1 MQNFIKPSLDYIEQN
16 LKTDI
21 ASEELAQMTGYS
33 VGHYCRLFARITGS
47 SVANYITQKR
57 VDYALVEI
65 SSGRKAIDVV
75 LEYGFDTY
83 AGFYKAFV
91 KMYGY
96 SPSKISKIINKN
108 QNQTSKNLTPK
119 ELEEKFMD
127 YMKIAKE
134 ALKAYSI
141 NNATIE
147 FINQSQGA
155 VYKITDE
162 NNKHYCLKLYISA
175 DNDIPE
181 KNIVNSELEWVAAI
195 ARDTDITVPESYKN
209 IHGEYVAVV
218 DGICCSLMKW
228 LDGEQCG
235 QNRMMWALFGDEDDI
250 NEREDK
256 EEAFNYIK
264 VIGTLH
270 KHSSNWK
277 PPAGFAR
284 PINDITD
291 DDLKEIIAGFDI
303 LNNLD
308 TDMYNKTSLQIIKQ
322 AGIKA
327 MEKKKTYEKNN
338 KTWGLVHDGFIWFN
352 YIINNSEIYPID
364 FAGCGY
370 NYYMANLAQGMHF
383 TSPFKRQ
390 FFLDMYSKYF
400 SLPDDYV
407 SQLETFTITTELQV
421 IGHYLKREDRDSG
434 WLAADFNYWANGEF
448 GYYLNGEP
456 FLFDKKA
463 FYQFQ

>member
-16 LKTDI
+16 LKTYI
-21 ASEELAQMTGYS
+21 TSEELAQMTGYS
-33 VGHYCRLFARITGS
+33 VGHYCRLFNQITGF

-57 VDYALVEI
+57 VNYALAEI

-91 KMYGY
+91 KLYGG
-96 SPSKISKIINKN
+96 SPSKIIIKNK
-108 QNQTSKNLTPK
+108 TPENLTPK
-119 ELEEKFMD
+119 ELEKKFMD
-127 YMKIAKE
+127 YMKTAKE

-141 NNATIE
+141 SNAKIE

-155 VYKITDE
+155 VYKIIDE
-162 NNKHYCLKLYISA
+162 NNKFYCLKLYISA
-175 DNDIPE
+175 DNDIPD
-181 KNIVNSELEWVAAI
+181 KNTVNSEISWVNAI
-195 ARDTDITVPESYKN
+195 ARDTDLTVPESYKN
-209 IHGEYVAVV
+209 IYGEYVTVV

-228 LDGEQCG
+228 LEGEQPA

-256 EEAFNYIK
+256 EEAFSYIK

-270 KHSSNWK
+270 KHSSEWTL
-277 PPAGFAR
+277 PAGFQR
-284 PINDITD
+284 PVNDFTD
-291 DDLKEIIAGFDI
+291 ADFAELIAGFDI

-308 TDMYNKTSLQIIKQ
+308 TDMYNKNSLEIIKQ

-327 MEKKKTYEKNN
+327 MAKKNTYEKNN
-338 KTWGLVHDGFIWFN
+338 KTWGLVLDGFIWFN
-352 YIINNSEIYPID
+352 YVINNGEIYPID

-383 TSPFKRQ
+383 TSPYKRQ
-390 FFLDMYSKYF
+390 FFLALYSKYF
-400 SLPDDYV
+400 PLPDDYV

-421 IGHYLKREDRDSG
+421 INHYLKREDRDSG
-434 WLAADFNYWANGEF
+434 WLAMDFNYWANGEF
-448 GYYLNGEP
+448 GYYLNDEP

>member
-1 MQNFIKPSLDYIEQN
+1 MQDFIKPSLEYIEQN

-21 ASEELAQMTGYS
+21 TTDELAQMTGYS
-33 VGHYCRLFARITGS
+33 VGHYCRLFTQITGS

-57 VDYALVEI
+57 VNYALAEI
-65 SSGRKAIDVV
+65 SSGRKAVDVV
-75 LEYGFDTY
+75 YDYGFDTY

-91 KMYGY
+91 KMYGC
-96 SPSKISKIINKN
+96 SPSKMVSKKQIQKD
-108 QNQTSKNLTPK
+108 LTPK

-134 ALKAYSI
+134 ALNAYSI
-141 NNATIE
+141 NNASNLLIE
-147 FINQSQGA
+147 FINQSEGA
-155 VYKITDE
+155 VYKVTAD
-162 NNKHYCLKLYISA
+162 NNKLYCLKLYISA
-175 DNDIPE
+175 TNDIPE
-181 KNIVNSELEWVAAI
+181 KATVNSELEWVAAI

-209 IHGEYVAVV
+209 RNGEYVTVV

-228 LDGEQCG
+228 LDGEQAV

-250 NEREDK
+250 NERDDR
-256 EEAFNYIK
+256 EEAFSYIK

-270 KHSSNWK
+270 KHSSEWI
-277 PPAGFAR
+277 PPAGFER
-284 PINDITD
+284 PINDFTD
-291 DDLKEIIAGFDI
+291 TGFEEVLAGFDI

-308 TDMYNKTSLQIIKQ
+308 TDMYNKSNLEIIKQ

-327 MEKKKTYEKNN
+327 MAKKKTYEKNN

-352 YIINNSEIYPID
+352 YIINNKEIYPID

-383 TSPFKRQ
+383 TSPFKKQ

-400 SLPDDYV
+400 PLPDDYV

-448 GYYLNGEP
+448 GWYLNDEP
-456 FLFDKKA
+456 FLFNKKA